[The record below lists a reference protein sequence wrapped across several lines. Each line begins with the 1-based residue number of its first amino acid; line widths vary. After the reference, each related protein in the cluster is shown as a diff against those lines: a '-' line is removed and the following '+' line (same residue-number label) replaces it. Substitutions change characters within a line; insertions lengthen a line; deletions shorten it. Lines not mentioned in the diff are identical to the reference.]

1 MHKSAGRV
9 GPDTRMECRIC
20 WHVYDPAEGDPDT
33 QIAPGTPFTELPEHW
48 RCPECDGVRSQYLIF
63 DE

>member
-1 MHKSAGRV
+1 MFKSAGRI
-9 GPDTRMECRIC
+9 GPETRMECRIC
-20 WHVYDPAEGDPDT
+20 WHVYDPAEGDAES
-33 QIAPGTPFTELPEHW
+33 QIPPGTPFTEVPEHW

>member
-20 WHVYDPAEGDPDT
+20 WHVYDPEEGDPDA
-33 QIAPGTPFTELPEHW
+33 QVAPGTPFTDLPEHW
-48 RCPECDGVRSQYLIF
+48 RCPECDGVRSQYLIM